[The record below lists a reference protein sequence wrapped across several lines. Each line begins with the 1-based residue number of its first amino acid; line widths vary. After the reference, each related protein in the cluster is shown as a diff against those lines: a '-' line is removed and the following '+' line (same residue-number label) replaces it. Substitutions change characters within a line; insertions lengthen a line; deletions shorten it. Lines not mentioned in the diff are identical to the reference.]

1 MTSNVQRLMVGALA
15 ASVLWTGGVA
25 AQERGVSLPPAV
37 REAQGVLIAAYPEL
51 REGRIAWRIESTPT
65 GSVVEARRAVPPLEA
80 SANQTTPLVAATV
93 TVDEEGRLQALDAS
107 GTLIERV
114 RQQRPRAGRSRA
126 ADTDLRALGARFP
139 PEDLEAAEGLV
150 PPGLQQQ
157 LGART
162 RRETSFRTEGT
173 VDAPQDA
180 LTWRVELDTDGTV
193 PHRYTLVFEPVEG
206 RLLSVVRR

>member
-1 MTSNVQRLMVGALA
+1 M
-15 ASVLWTGGVA
+15 
-25 AQERGVSLPPAV
+25 SLPPAV

-65 GSVVEARRAVPPLEA
+65 GAVVEARRAAAPLEMAA
-80 SANQTTPLVAATV
+80 SQTAPLVAAIV
-93 TVDEEGRLQALDAS
+93 TVDEEGRLQALEAS
-107 GTLIERV
+107 GTLIEGV
-114 RQQRPRAGRSRA
+114 RQTAAGVVRSRA
-126 ADTDLRALGARFP
+126 VDTDLRALGARFP
-139 PEDLEAAEGLV
+139 PGDLEAAEGLV

-162 RRETSFRTEGT
+162 RRETSFRAEGT

-193 PHRYTLVFEPVEG
+193 SHRYTLVFEPVEG